1 MRILDAPIG
10 TLPKGPRPWLRWLA
24 LAVFVV
30 ALAIAFVNLGFWQL
44 ARLDQRRAMNDSVVA
59 HENSPAAG
67 FDQVFGRQITEADT
81 WQRVRVRG
89 TFDAANQ
96 FLVRYRSNA
105 GAAGYEVVTP
115 LHTTTGA
122 WVLVDRGFGVKAA
135 DEDYPSV
142 LPAPPAG
149 EVDILGYVRRDE
161 QGSTDAMTPV
171 QPSNTVRLVN
181 SAALGATLPYPV
193 VNGYLSVLEITPAQD
208 GGLAPVQPPQL
219 TEGNHFS
226 YAIQWFTFA
235 GMAGVGLVL
244 LIRSDVRAAR
254 RAAVVAT
261 PGEEK
266 ESS

>member
-10 TLPKGPRPWLRWLA
+10 TLPKGPRPWLRWLV
-24 LAVFVV
+24 LAVFVI
-30 ALAIAFVNLGFWQL
+30 ALAVAFVNLGFWQL
-44 ARLDQRRAMNDSVVA
+44 ARLDQRRARNDAVTA
-59 HENSPAAG
+59 HENAAPVD
-67 FDQVFGRQITEADT
+67 FASVFGPTITEADA
-81 WQRVRVRG
+81 WQRVRVQG
-89 TFDAANQ
+89 SFDAAHQ
-96 FLVRYRSNA
+96 FLVRYRSNGEA
-105 GAAGYEVVTP
+105 GGYEVVTP

-122 WVLVDRGFGVKAA
+122 WVLVDRGFVVKPNT
-135 DEDYPSV
+135 EDYPSV

-149 EVDILGYVRRDE
+149 EVDIVGYVRRDE

-171 QPSNTVRLVN
+171 PPSNTIRLVN

-193 VNGYLSVLEITPAQD
+193 VNGYLSVLEITPAQE
-208 GGLAPVQPPQL
+208 GGLTPVQPPQA

-254 RAAVVAT
+254 RSSAGPA
-261 PGEEK
+261 PGEE
-266 ESS
+266 EETS